1 MNKKPVVNIGIQRFD
16 KLRKQG
22 SFYVDKTDFIRE
34 WWETGSEVTL
44 IMRPRR
50 FGKTLNMSM
59 LECFFSRKYEGRADL
74 FEGLSIFGHDSDQ
87 EKYRNLQGRFPVI
100 FLTFANIKADRYA
113 EMENKISEVI
123 ASLYESN
130 RYLLETGCLSENEK
144 EYYQKVKIGMPSDI
158 AEGAVH
164 QMACFMQRYYN
175 ENVIILLDE
184 YDTPMQEAWLFGYW
198 DKAIVFFS
206 NFFNATFKTNPYL
219 ERGMITG
226 ITRIA
231 KESNVSAYAET
242 SEKRYER
249 FSQASLL
256 RDALFTG
263 MNNLDVI
270 TTTSDEYASAF
281 GFTEQEVFD
290 ALDDMELG
298 SEKEEVKKWYD
309 GFTFGSHTDIYN
321 PWSISSFI
329 RKNGKYENYWADT
342 SSNGL
347 VNSLM
352 QTGVPGIKQT
362 MEALLQ
368 GKSFEAEL
376 DEKIVFDQLDGSVG
390 AVWSL
395 LLATRYLKVLDLKY
409 VGERKRKVYTLT
421 LTNMEAESIF
431 ENMVKGWF
439 GGSTE
444 TYYNEFI
451 NALLHDNVRK
461 MNTFM
466 NKVAL
471 NTFSSFDSGNKP
483 SDQTEPERFYHGFV
497 LGMVVNMAD
506 TYNVRSNRESGYGRY
521 DVMLEPV
528 DKNGKAFIFEFKVLD
543 PDEDEETL
551 EDTLAA
557 AHRQIAEKKY
567 ETELVS
573 RGFAPEKIRKY
584 GFAFR
589 GRECLIG

>member
-1 MNKKPVVNIGIQRFD
+1 MNKKPVVNIGVQRFD

-22 SFYVDKTDFIRE
+22 SFYIDKTDFIRE

-44 IMRPRR
+44 ITRPRR

-59 LECFFSRKYEGRADL
+59 LECFFFRKYENRADL
-74 FEGLSIFGHDSDQ
+74 FEGLSIFGHDSDR
-87 EKYRNLQGRFPVI
+87 EKFRNLQGRFPVI
-100 FLTFANIKADRYA
+100 FLTFANIKADRYL
-113 EMENKISEVI
+113 EMENKIVEVI
-123 ASLYESN
+123 ASLYNEN
-130 RYLLETGCLSENEK
+130 DYLLDGDCLNTNEK
-144 EYYQKVKIGMPSDI
+144 EYYKNIKIGMPGDI
-158 AEGAVH
+158 AVGAVH

-184 YDTPMQEAWLFGYW
+184 YDTPMQEAWLSGYW
-198 DKAIVFFS
+198 NKAVSFFS
-206 NFFNATFKTNPYL
+206 SFFNATFKTNPYL

-231 KESNVSAYAET
+231 KESI
-242 SEKRYER
+242 
-249 FSQASLL
+249 FI
-256 RDALFTG
+256 G
-263 MNNLDVI
+263 MNNLKVI
-270 TTTSDEYASAF
+270 TTTSDKYATAF
-281 GFTEQEVFD
+281 GFTEREVFD
-290 ALDDMELG
+290 ALDDMDFG
-298 SEKEEVKKWYD
+298 SEKEDVKKWYD

-329 RKNGKYENYWADT
+329 ENNGKYENYWADT

-376 DEKIVFDQLDGSVG
+376 DEKIVFDQLDGSVS

-395 LLATRYLKVLDLKY
+395 LLATGYLKVLDLKY
-409 VGERKRKVYTLT
+409 VGERKRKMYTLT

-431 ENMVKGWF
+431 EKMVKGWF

-451 NALLHDNVRK
+451 NALLRDNVRK

-483 SDQTEPERFYHGFV
+483 SEQTEPERFYHGFV

-506 TYNVRSNRESGYGRY
+506 TYIVRSNRESGYGRY

-528 DKNGKAFIFEFKVLD
+528 DKSGKSFIFEFKVLD

-557 AHRQIAEKKY
+557 AHRQIAEKRY

>member
-1 MNKKPVVNIGIQRFD
+1 
-16 KLRKQG
+16 
-22 SFYVDKTDFIRE
+22 
-34 WWETGSEVTL
+34 
-44 IMRPRR
+44 
-50 FGKTLNMSM
+50 
-59 LECFFSRKYEGRADL
+59 
-74 FEGLSIFGHDSDQ
+74 
-87 EKYRNLQGRFPVI
+87 
-100 FLTFANIKADRYA
+100 
-113 EMENKISEVI
+113 
-123 ASLYESN
+123 
-130 RYLLETGCLSENEK
+130 
-144 EYYQKVKIGMPSDI
+144 
-158 AEGAVH
+158 
-164 QMACFMQRYYN
+164 
-175 ENVIILLDE
+175 
-184 YDTPMQEAWLFGYW
+184 
-198 DKAIVFFS
+198 
-206 NFFNATFKTNPYL
+206 
-219 ERGMITG
+219 
-226 ITRIA
+226 
-231 KESNVSAYAET
+231 
-242 SEKRYER
+242 
-249 FSQASLL
+249 
-256 RDALFTG
+256 
-263 MNNLDVI
+263 
-270 TTTSDEYASAF
+270 
-281 GFTEQEVFD
+281 
-290 ALDDMELG
+290 
-298 SEKEEVKKWYD
+298 
-309 GFTFGSHTDIYN
+309 FTFGTHTDIYN

-329 RKNGKYENYWADT
+329 KRNGKYENYWADT

-376 DEKIVFDQLDGSVG
+376 DEKIVFDQLDGSIS

-395 LLATRYLKVLDLKY
+395 LLATGYLKVLNLKY
-409 VGERKRKVYTLT
+409 VGERKKKVYTLT

-439 GGSTE
+439 GGNTE

-451 NALLHDNVRK
+451 NALLNDNVRK

-483 SDQTEPERFYHGFV
+483 SEQTEPERFYHGFV
-497 LGMVVNMAD
+497 LGMVVNMAGR
-506 TYNVRSNRESGYGRY
+506 YIVRSNRESGYGRY

-528 DKNGKAFIFEFKVLD
+528 DKDGKAFIFEFKVLD

-557 AHRQIAEKKY
+557 AHRQITEKKY

-573 RGFAPEKIRKY
+573 RGFAQEKVRSY

>member
-1 MNKKPVVNIGIQRFD
+1 MNRKPVVNIGEQRFY
-16 KLRKQG
+16 KLIEENK
-22 SFYVDKTDFIRE
+22 FYIDKTDFIRE
-34 WWETGSEVTL
+34 WWENGSTVTL
-44 IMRPRR
+44 ITRPRR

-59 LECFFSRKYEGRADL
+59 LECFFSRKYAERTDL
-74 FEGLSIFGHDSDQ
+74 FEGLSIFGHGLDE
-87 EKYRNLQGRFPVI
+87 EKYRNLQGKFPVI
-100 FLTFANIKADRYA
+100 FLTFANIKADKYS
-113 EMENKISEVI
+113 EMENKITEVI
-123 ASLYESN
+123 AGLYESS
-130 RYLLETGCLSENEK
+130 RYLLETDCLSENEK
-144 EYYQKVKIGMPSDI
+144 EYYKNIKIGMPGDI
-158 AEGAVH
+158 AVGAVH
-164 QMACFMQRYYN
+164 QMACFMQRYYK
-175 ENVIILLDE
+175 ENVIIILDE
-184 YDTPMQEAWLFGYW
+184 YDTPMQDAWLSGYW
-198 DKAIVFFS
+198 DKAVSFFS
-206 NFFNATFKTNPYL
+206 SFFNATFKTNPYL

-231 KESNVSAYAET
+231 KESI
-242 SEKRYER
+242 
-249 FSQASLL
+249 
-256 RDALFTG
+256 FTG
-263 MNNLDVI
+263 MNNLKVV
-270 TTTSDEYASAF
+270 TTTSDRYATAF
-281 GFTEQEVFD
+281 GFTEAEVFG
-290 ALDDMELG
+290 ALDDMGLG

-309 GFTFGSHTDIYN
+309 GFTFGSCTDIYN
-321 PWSISSFI
+321 PWSIASFI
-329 RKNGKYENYWADT
+329 ENNGKYENYWADT

-376 DEKIVFDQLDGSVG
+376 DEKIVFDQLDGSVS

-395 LLATRYLKVLDLKY
+395 LLATGYLKVLDLKY
-409 VGERKRKVYTLT
+409 VGERKRKVYTLA

-439 GGSTE
+439 GGNTE
-444 TYYNEFI
+444 AYYNEFI
-451 NALLHDNVRK
+451 RALLNDNIRK

-483 SDQTEPERFYHGFV
+483 SEQTEPERFYHGFV

-506 TYNVRSNRESGYGRY
+506 MYNVRSNRESGYGRY

-543 PDEDEETL
+543 PDEDEKTL

-557 AHRQIAEKKY
+557 AHHQIAEKQY

-573 RGFAPEKIRKY
+573 RGFAPGNIRSY

>member
-1 MNKKPVVNIGIQRFD
+1 MNPYIAGGVGMNKKPVVNIGVQRFD

-22 SFYVDKTDFIRE
+22 SFYIDKTDFIRE

-44 IMRPRR
+44 ITRPRR

-59 LECFFSRKYEGRADL
+59 LECFFSNKYEDRADL

-100 FLTFANIKADRYA
+100 FLTFANIKADRYL
-113 EMENKISEVI
+113 EMENKIVEVI
-123 ASLYESN
+123 ASLYNEN
-130 RYLLETGCLSENEK
+130 DYLLDGDCLNTNEK
-144 EYYQKVKIGMPSDI
+144 EYYKNVKIGMPGDI
-158 AEGAVH
+158 AVGAVH

-184 YDTPMQEAWLFGYW
+184 YDTPMQEAWLSGYW
-198 DKAIVFFS
+198 NKAVSFFS
-206 NFFNATFKTNPYL
+206 SFFNATFKTNPYL
-219 ERGMITG
+219 ERGVITG

-231 KESNVSAYAET
+231 KESI
-242 SEKRYER
+242 
-249 FSQASLL
+249 
-256 RDALFTG
+256 FTG
-263 MNNLDVI
+263 MNNLKVV
-270 TTTSDEYASAF
+270 TTTSDKYATAF
-281 GFTEQEVFD
+281 GFTEKEVFD
-290 ALDDMELG
+290 ALDDMDFG
-298 SEKEEVKKWYD
+298 SEKEGVKKWYD

-321 PWSISSFI
+321 PWSISCFI
-329 RKNGKYENYWADT
+329 ENNGKYENYWADT
-342 SSNGL
+342 SLNGL

-376 DEKIVFDQLDGSVG
+376 DEKIVFDQLDGSVS

-395 LLATRYLKVLDLKY
+395 LLATGYLKVLDLKY

-431 ENMVKGWF
+431 EKMVKGWF

-483 SDQTEPERFYHGFV
+483 SEQTEPERFYHGFV

-506 TYNVRSNRESGYGRY
+506 TYIVRSNRESGYGRY

-528 DKNGKAFIFEFKVLD
+528 DKDGKAFIFEFKVLD